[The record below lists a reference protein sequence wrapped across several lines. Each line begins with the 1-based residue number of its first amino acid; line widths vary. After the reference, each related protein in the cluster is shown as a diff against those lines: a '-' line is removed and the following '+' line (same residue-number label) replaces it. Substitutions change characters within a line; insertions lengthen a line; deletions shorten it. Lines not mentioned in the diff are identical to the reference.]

1 MAIRKGETLGIVG
14 ESGSGKSTLA
24 FFKTVVGLKEVSEGF
39 IWYNRLPLSLFK
51 DDELKSLRQEIQM
64 IFQDP
69 FASINPRFKVIDVIK
84 RPLLMIHG
92 KVKDND
98 DIIKT
103 VVSLLE
109 KRLAS
114 RIKVSYIAIHTNYLV
129 GNIDV

>member
-1 MAIRKGETLGIVG
+1 MILTWLLEGETLGIVG

-24 FFKTVVGLKEVSEGF
+24 KTVVGLKEVSEGF
-39 IWYNRLPLSLFK
+39 IWYNELPLSLFK

-84 RPLLMIHG
+84 RPLLFG
-92 KVKDND
+92 WKVKDND

-109 KRLAS
+109 KVWPRS
-114 RIKVSYIAIHTNYLV
+114 KFSYIAIHTNYLV
-129 GNIDV
+129 GNVSV